1 MRGIFRNCSANST
14 EPHIHRIVFE
24 ACSEVLDR
32 GAELE
37 ALVRGS
43 ENWFFLSD
51 EEAGNQKSPNRSE
64 VFLKERKRLL
74 KYQAEVRSLELS
86 LDAAIWKL
94 TIFGRLEPMNFFGAD
109 GFFVRKIDQAI
120 SDHSDVNNPNSSEG
134 VQVLSSNYLIMEE
147 KFPYG
152 ELFSEKDVK
161 IFFQDLRE
169 SIRIFVES
177 FRVQK

>member
-1 MRGIFRNCSANST
+1 
-14 EPHIHRIVFE
+14 
-24 ACSEVLDR
+24 
-32 GAELE
+32 
-37 ALVRGS
+37 
-43 ENWFFLSD
+43 
-51 EEAGNQKSPNRSE
+51 
-64 VFLKERKRLL
+64 
-74 KYQAEVRSLELS
+74 
-86 LDAAIWKL
+86 
-94 TIFGRLEPMNFFGAD
+94 MNFFGAD